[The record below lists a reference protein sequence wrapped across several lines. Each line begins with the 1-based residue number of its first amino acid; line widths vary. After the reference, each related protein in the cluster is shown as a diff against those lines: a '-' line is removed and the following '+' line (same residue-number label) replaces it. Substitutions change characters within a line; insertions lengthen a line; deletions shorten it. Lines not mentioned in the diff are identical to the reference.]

1 MAVADQLHRLEQL
14 DAQIDR
20 QGAELAEVRR
30 RQERNPELEA
40 ADARLADLQVEQLEV
55 AAELRSLE
63 AELADLEARIKR
75 GQGRLYGGTIVDP
88 RELSSIEREL
98 EHHRSVRDA
107 LEERVLLAMDRLEGV
122 QEAVTAA
129 SRRLEELRR
138 RWEEDRPRL
147 ALRAE
152 RGIDDLAGL
161 RAEREALSASI
172 DARALDLYQRLRASS
187 GHAVSEVSNGVCQW
201 CRVVIPPKDV
211 QHARSGDLVT
221 CSNCARILYAG

>member
-40 ADARLADLQVEQLEV
+40 ADARLADLRAEQREV

-88 RELSSIEREL
+88 RELGSIEREL
-98 EHHRSVRDA
+98 EHHRAERDA
-107 LEERVLLAMDRLEGV
+107 LEERVLLAMERQEGV

-138 RWEEDRPRL
+138 RWEEERPRL

-152 RGIDDLAGL
+152 RGADDLAGL
-161 RAEREALSASI
+161 RSERETLSASI
-172 DARALDLYQRLRASS
+172 DARALNLYQRLRASS

-201 CRVVIPPKDV
+201 CRVAIPPKDV

-221 CSNCARILYAG
+221 CSNCARILYTG